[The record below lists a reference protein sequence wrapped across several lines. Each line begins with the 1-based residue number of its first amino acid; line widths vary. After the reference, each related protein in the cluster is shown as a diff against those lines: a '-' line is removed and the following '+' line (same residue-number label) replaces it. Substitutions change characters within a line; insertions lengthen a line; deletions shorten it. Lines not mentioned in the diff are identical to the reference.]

1 MIYWYVVPGPIGMV
15 DERYRSLEDV
25 LLDPLFPALDL
36 RLRSG
41 CHIDSADI
49 AEHELL
55 TLVADLLQGF
65 YSGYQCRLVH
75 AVEGYW
81 YLLSDGDLL
90 GHRRLS
96 TAEML
101 VGQVLALMR
110 MDPAWLS
117 DTGWL
122 PRGKVIET
130 LENLLGHQRL
140 VAQLAPRS
148 RGRDH
153 HADDRKVREAV
164 DKALNGLEALGF
176 VGQRRETGELMP
188 RPCLMR
194 FLEPVRSAGDVREAL
209 IRLVR
214 EGEVELDEDET
225 DAGDREETDDD

>member
-1 MIYWYVVPGPIGMV
+1 M
-15 DERYRSLEDV
+15 DDDHYRSLEDV

-65 YSGYQCRLVH
+65 YAGYQCRLVH
-75 AVEGYW
+75 ATEGYW
-81 YLLSDGDLL
+81 YLLSEGDLL

-96 TAEML
+96 AAEML

-122 PRGKVIET
+122 PRSKVLET

-148 RGRDH
+148 RDRGH
-153 HADDRKVREAV
+153 HVDDRKVRDAV

-176 VGQRRETGELMP
+176 VAQRRDTGELMP

-194 FLEPVRSAGDVREAL
+194 FLEPVRSAGDVRDAL
-209 IRLVR
+209 IRLMR
-214 EGEVELDEDET
+214 EGEVDRDEDET
-225 DAGDREETDDD
+225 EPGADDREEADDD